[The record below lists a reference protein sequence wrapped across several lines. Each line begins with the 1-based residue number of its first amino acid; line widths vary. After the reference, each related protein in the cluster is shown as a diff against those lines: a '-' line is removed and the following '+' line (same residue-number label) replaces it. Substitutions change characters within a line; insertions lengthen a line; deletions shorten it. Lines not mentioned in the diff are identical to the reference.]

1 MTSPT
6 NQLGHPSPTPV
17 TSPSVP
23 QQVSPSASSGPSV
36 AASAA
41 TSSAAQQQ
49 SSPSASSGNS
59 LTTVATSPSVAQ
71 GSHPLNQLTS
81 PAASTGVP
89 AASLSPGLKD
99 QNVSSPKSVT
109 QQPCSSTSSAVQK
122 PASSTRPG
130 SINTSVAPSAGSMS
144 PTTSKTSLSLPP
156 GSIDK
161 VSKPT
166 TTLTPGAGQT
176 SLGQGSMST
185 KPGIADQSPTSV
197 QPSAPTSGHQTTS
210 SRPGH
215 QHPNDTFQNEVI
227 CEDQVQN
234 SWPIISLKEAKT
246 CAEWKTL
253 TLNSS
258 LFKTFCS
265 TARYAYDPSR
275 DKCTVTLA
283 SPEPRSRRW
292 AVRAVVHLHLD
303 PEKVFEELKEKRDEL
318 DKLGI
323 TNVTF
328 HDEQLEEEIK
338 DRFSTPLII
347 TIITLAGSLLLV
359 AAIYGCCHQRF
370 SHKKDQVSSGTSSVA
385 NKPCWARGIQGAGSQ
400 GRGGGW
406 DGLAASGKGWEVAV
420 PQDVFAPEV
429 PSGAEELQHF
439 HLSWRR
445 HPPLGLAPPVR
456 SCWVTACTCRAILQ
470 QDEPIPRSC
479 RCFGGAVAADGAPGG
494 SSKGKEQGNE
504 GLVVS
509 GRRDEQHPS
518 HPGHQ
523 ATQC

>member
-1 MTSPT
+1 
-6 NQLGHPSPTPV
+6 
-17 TSPSVP
+17 
-23 QQVSPSASSGPSV
+23 
-36 AASAA
+36 
-41 TSSAAQQQ
+41 
-49 SSPSASSGNS
+49 
-59 LTTVATSPSVAQ
+59 
-71 GSHPLNQLTS
+71 
-81 PAASTGVP
+81 
-89 AASLSPGLKD
+89 
-99 QNVSSPKSVT
+99 
-109 QQPCSSTSSAVQK
+109 
-122 PASSTRPG
+122 
-130 SINTSVAPSAGSMS
+130 
-144 PTTSKTSLSLPP
+144 
-156 GSIDK
+156 
-161 VSKPT
+161 
-166 TTLTPGAGQT
+166 
-176 SLGQGSMST
+176 MST

-253 TLNSS
+253 TLNGS

-283 SPEPRSRRW
+283 SPEPWSRQW

-370 SHKKDQVSSGTSSVA
+370 SHKKDQQRLT
-385 NKPCWARGIQGAGSQ
+385 
-400 GRGGGW
+400 
-406 DGLAASGKGWEVAV
+406 
-420 PQDVFAPEV
+420 
-429 PSGAEELQHF
+429 EELQTMENGYHDNPTLEVMETSSEMQEKKVNLNGELGDSWIVPLDTLMKDDLEEEEDT
-439 HLSWRR
+439 HL
-445 HPPLGLAPPVR
+445 
-456 SCWVTACTCRAILQ
+456 
-470 QDEPIPRSC
+470 
-479 RCFGGAVAADGAPGG
+479 
-494 SSKGKEQGNE
+494 
-504 GLVVS
+504 
-509 GRRDEQHPS
+509 
-518 HPGHQ
+518 
-523 ATQC
+523 